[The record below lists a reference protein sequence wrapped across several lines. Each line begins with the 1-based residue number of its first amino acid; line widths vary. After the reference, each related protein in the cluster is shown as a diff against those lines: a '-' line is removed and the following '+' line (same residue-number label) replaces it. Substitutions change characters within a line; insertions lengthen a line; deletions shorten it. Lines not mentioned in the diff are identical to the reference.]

1 MAAFSA
7 SPEPVIEVR
16 NVSTRFGR
24 AVVHDNISLSVERGE
39 TFALAGGIGCGK
51 SVLLREIIMLHRP
64 SAGSIK
70 VFGRDLRQVDDE
82 AALALRRR
90 WGVMFQRGGLFSSLT
105 VAENVALPLRE
116 HTDLSDGLI
125 AEIAAFKI
133 ALTGLAASAAAKY
146 PDELSG
152 GMRKRAS
159 LARAIA
165 LDPELLLLD
174 EPTTGLDP
182 LSAAEIDELVRHLKQ
197 ALGLTVVMVSH
208 DLDLLWYLAD
218 RVAILGYGPLLGL
231 GSMEELAGSEDP
243 VIRQYFSGPR
253 GRAAKEQ
260 AWKRR

>member
-1 MAAFSA
+1 MAAFA
-7 SPEPVIEVR
+7 PNPEKVIEVR
-16 NVSTRFGR
+16 DVTTRFGR
-24 AVVHDNISLSVERGE
+24 AVIHDNISLSVKRGE

-64 SAGSIK
+64 DAGEIR
-70 VFGRDLRQVDDE
+70 VFGQDLRQVDED

-116 HTDLSDGLI
+116 HTDLSDALI

-133 ALTGLAASAAAKY
+133 ALTGLAASAGGKY

-197 ALGLTVVMVSH
+197 ALGLTVVMVTH
-208 DLDLLWYLAD
+208 DLDLLWHLAD

-231 GSMEELAGSEDP
+231 GSMAELAGSEHP
-243 VIRQYFSGPR
+243 VIRQYFYGPR